1 MDRLREVSIVAGQG
15 KARGYAFLGAW
26 AWSCVKREQNMSGF
40 IKTGNPTHVP
50 KKRRKG
56 W

>member
-1 MDRLREVSIVAGQG
+1 MAGQG
-15 KARGYAFLGAW
+15 KARGCAFLGG
-26 AWSCVKREQNMSGF
+26 WSCVKREQNMSGF